1 MSDQDDRTKAF
12 AQVIAHS
19 WGDPDYRAKLL
30 ADPAGTLADDAG
42 FRVPEG
48 KRIVIVEDTDDVI
61 HLVLPARPTELSD
74 EELDSVSGGACS
86 TGICCGTAEGGF
98 SY

>member
-1 MSDQDDRTKAF
+1 MSDQYDRNTVF

-30 ADPAGTLADDAG
+30 ADPTGTLADDAG
-42 FRVPEG
+42 FQVPEG
-48 KRIVIVEDTDDVI
+48 KRVVIVEDTDDVI

-74 EELDSVSGGACS
+74 EDLDTVSGGMC
-86 TGICCGTAEGGF
+86 TTMCCGTKEGGF
-98 SY
+98 SL